1 MDHSE
6 FSSNE
11 LSFHRKTTIFQL
23 NGITDLWTSQSTR
36 QCWSGEKYLWV
47 RKNPVLYSRMSM
59 RSVIN
64 TVGPEQAP

>member
-23 NGITDLWTSQSTR
+23 NGITDLWTSQRPPASV
-36 QCWSGEKYLWV
+36 GVEKNIYGSEKILSFI
-47 RKNPVLYSRMSM
+47 L
-59 RSVIN
+59 
-64 TVGPEQAP
+64 G